1 MYMVDIWSIVY
12 LFFLNLNLVFRSV
25 VIEIRVEYK
34 RFNKQVFLDSKLGL
48 EKSFYEKVM
57 KISMFKKFLKDR
69 INDKIDY
76 WVKFEVKIRLQV
88 KLIESGLLVFNR

>member
-1 MYMVDIWSIVY
+1 M
-12 LFFLNLNLVFRSV
+12 
-25 VIEIRVEYK
+25 
-34 RFNKQVFLDSKLGL
+34 DSKLGL

-76 WVKFEVKIRLQV
+76 WVKFEVKIRL
-88 KLIESGLLVFNR
+88 